1 MKKFSKQYTKTVNT
15 LKAKG
20 HTLDLH
26 NEYGWYFI
34 DIEVKEPASMT
45 IVYDPEK
52 YTATF
57 VYVVDTNEIAEDSTV
72 LELSIN
78 DKHLQEVLLDLVK
91 RYSKS

>member
-1 MKKFSKQYTKTVNT
+1 MLKFKNQYTKTVDT

-20 HTLDLH
+20 YNLDLH

-34 DIEVKEPASMT
+34 DIVVNEPASMT

-57 VYVVDTNEIAEDSTV
+57 VYVVDTNEIAEDFTV